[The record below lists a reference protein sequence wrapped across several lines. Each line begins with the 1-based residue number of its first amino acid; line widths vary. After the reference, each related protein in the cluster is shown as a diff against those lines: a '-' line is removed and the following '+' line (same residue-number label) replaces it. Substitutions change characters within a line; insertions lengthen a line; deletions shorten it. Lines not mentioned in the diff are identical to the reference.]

1 MNTTLNPSMWGP
13 PVVNKDG
20 AAMRGHTT
28 IPIMGGPSVPTLH
41 QQAWSP
47 PGHARPAF
55 GGTAIMKKRCV
66 SRNTSVNTFRQGSWG
81 SPGHTTATTAPS
93 ASIIP
98 ASNNPLLVPPPSPGH
113 TTATVALSAS
123 TIPVSSYPL
132 LVPPSSQV
140 SGAYLP

>member
-1 MNTTLNPSMWGP
+1 
-13 PVVNKDG
+13 
-20 AAMRGHTT
+20 
-28 IPIMGGPSVPTLH
+28 
-41 QQAWSP
+41 
-47 PGHARPAF
+47 
-55 GGTAIMKKRCV
+55 MKKRCV

>member
-55 GGTAIMKKRCV
+55 GGTAIMKRDVCQET
-66 SRNTSVNTFRQGSWG
+66 RLLTPSVRAAGALLG
-81 SPGHTTATTAPS
+81 
-93 ASIIP
+93 IP
-98 ASNNPLLVPPPSPGH
+98 QLPQLQVPALFLHLITHFWFHLHLLGIPQPL
-113 TTATVALSAS
+113 
-123 TIPVSSYPL
+123 
-132 LVPPSSQV
+132 
-140 SGAYLP
+140 